1 MYLTHTHKYL
11 THTHKYL
18 THTHNTHNVHSR
30 AKKLAN
36 KEGKKLYAQVDRVP
50 EEEAMAIVQVCRYTC
65 VCVLMCVCQILMYV
79 CQILMYVCQI
89 LMYVLSRFLSLFLYR
104 ASLFFLILSLDLSY
118 TGVCVYVYVGTRV
131 CVCMYVSVAFV
142 GAWAFLTTGHW
153 LEVSCVCTG
162 RRRLIE
168 CLKSQVIFRKRATN
182 SRALL
187 LKMTHEDTASNDS
200 TPLCMS
206 IILRELI
213 LCGFTTD
220 SISIFI

>member
-50 EEEAMAIVQVCRYTC
+50 EEEAMAIEQVCRYTC

-131 CVCMYVSVAFV
+131 CVCMYVSVVCVRVCRYTFV
-142 GAWAFLTTGHW
+142 CVYVCIGCFRRGVGFSHNWTLARSQLCVYRAAKTHRMPKVAGHF
-153 LEVSCVCTG
+153 SQ
-162 RRRLIE
+162 
-168 CLKSQVIFRKRATN
+168 KSHQFQGSFT
-182 SRALL
+182 
-187 LKMTHEDTASNDS
+187 END
-200 TPLCMS
+200 P
-206 IILRELI
+206 
-213 LCGFTTD
+213 
-220 SISIFI
+220 